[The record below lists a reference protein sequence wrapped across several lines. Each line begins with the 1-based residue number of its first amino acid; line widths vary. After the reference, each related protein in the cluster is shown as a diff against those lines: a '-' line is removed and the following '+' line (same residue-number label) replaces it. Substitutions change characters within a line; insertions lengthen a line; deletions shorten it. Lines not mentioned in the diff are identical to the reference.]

1 MDRKKFRQAASPRA
15 RKARFRD
22 VRLIVFDLD
31 GTLVDTFEDIAA
43 AANHALGLV
52 GRPPQ
57 DLTLIMSR
65 VGGGGRNLMAKCL
78 GKDATEQEIARAF
91 EGWRDH
97 YKTHPCVHARAY
109 PGVKET
115 LEGLRLKGAW
125 LAVLYN
131 KLHEITEK
139 VLRQL
144 GLFECFDSVQGEAP
158 PKPRKPDPAEIL
170 RLMDKYGICR
180 DEVLIVGDGEADVQL
195 ARNAGVRVVG
205 VSYGVNTAARLRQ
218 MGAEA
223 VIARFPELLDLLSG
237 EDRTD
242 TILPSAIEQ

>member
-1 MDRKKFRQAASPRA
+1 MDRKKSRQPASPRA
-15 RKARFRD
+15 RKARFRA

-43 AANHALGLV
+43 AANHGLGLV

-57 DLTLIMSR
+57 DLSLIMSR

-78 GKDATEQEIARAF
+78 GEDATEQEITRAF
-91 EGWRDH
+91 EGWRDY

-115 LEGLRLKGAW
+115 LEGLRLKGAR
-125 LAVLYN
+125 LAVLSN
-131 KLHEITEK
+131 KLHEITVEI
-139 VLRQL
+139 LRQL
-144 GLFECFDSVQGEAP
+144 GLLECFDSVQGEAP
-158 PKPRKPDPAEIL
+158 PSPRKPDPGEIL

-205 VSYGVNTAARLRQ
+205 VSYGVNTAARLRE

-223 VIARFPELLDLLSG
+223 VIARFPELLDLVR
-237 EDRTD
+237 D
-242 TILPSAIEQ
+242 

>member
-1 MDRKKFRQAASPRA
+1 MDRKKSRQPASPRA

-43 AANHALGLV
+43 AANHGLGLV

-57 DLTLIMSR
+57 DLSLIMSR

-78 GKDATEQEIARAF
+78 GEDATEQEITRAF
-91 EGWRDH
+91 EGWRDY
-97 YKTHPCVHARAY
+97 YKTHPCVHARPY

-115 LEGLRLKGAW
+115 LEGLRLKGAR
-125 LAVLYN
+125 LAVLSN
-131 KLHEITEK
+131 KLHEITVK

-144 GLFECFDSVQGEAP
+144 GLLECFDSVQGEAP
-158 PKPRKPDPAEIL
+158 PRPRKPDPAEIL

-180 DEVLIVGDGEADVQL
+180 HEVLIVGDGEADVQM
-195 ARNAGVRVVG
+195 ARNAGVRLVG
-205 VSYGVNTAARLRQ
+205 VSYGVNTAARLRE

-223 VIARFPELLDLLSG
+223 VIARFPELLDLVR
-237 EDRTD
+237 D
-242 TILPSAIEQ
+242 

>member
-1 MDRKKFRQAASPRA
+1 MAKKKSRQAASPRA
-15 RKARFRD
+15 RKARFRA

-57 DLTLIMSR
+57 DLSLIMSR

-78 GKDATEQEIARAF
+78 GKDATEQEITRAF
-91 EGWRDH
+91 EGWRDY
-97 YKTHPCVHARAY
+97 YKAHPCVHARAY

-115 LEGLRLKGAW
+115 LAGLRLKGAR
-125 LAVLYN
+125 LAVLSN
-131 KLHEITEK
+131 KLHEITVEI
-139 VLRQL
+139 LRQL
-144 GLFECFDSVQGEAP
+144 GLFEYLDSVQGEAP
-158 PKPRKPDPAEIL
+158 PKPRKPDPGEIL
-170 RLMDKYGICR
+170 RLMQAYGIR
-180 DEVLIVGDGEADVQL
+180 REEALVVGDGEADVQV

-205 VSYGVNTAARLRQ
+205 VSYGVNTAARLRE

-223 VIARFPELLDLLSG
+223 VIARFPELLELVSP
-237 EDRTD
+237 EE
-242 TILPSAIEQ
+242 SAEC

>member
-1 MDRKKFRQAASPRA
+1 MAKKKSRQVASPRA
-15 RKARFRD
+15 RKARFRA

-57 DLTLIMSR
+57 DLSLIMSR

-78 GKDATEQEIARAF
+78 GEDATEQEIIRAF
-91 EGWRDH
+91 EGWRDY

-115 LEGLRLKGAW
+115 LEGLRLKGAR
-125 LAVLYN
+125 LAVLSN
-131 KLHEITEK
+131 KLHEITVEI
-139 VLRQL
+139 LRQL
-144 GLFECFDSVQGEAP
+144 RLFECFDSIQGEAP
-158 PKPRKPDPAEIL
+158 PRPRKPDPAEIL
-170 RLMDKYGICR
+170 RLMQAYDIR
-180 DEVLIVGDGEADVQL
+180 REEVLVVGDGEADVQV

-205 VSYGVNTAARLRQ
+205 VSYGVNTAARLRE
-218 MGAEA
+218 MGAET
-223 VIARFPELLDLLSG
+223 VIARFRELLELVRA
-237 EDRTD
+237 ED
-242 TILPSAIEQ
+242 